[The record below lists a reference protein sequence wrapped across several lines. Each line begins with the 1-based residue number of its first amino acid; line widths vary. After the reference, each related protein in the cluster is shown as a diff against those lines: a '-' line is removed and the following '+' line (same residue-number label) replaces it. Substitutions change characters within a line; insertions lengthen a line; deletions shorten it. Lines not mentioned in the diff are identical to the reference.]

1 MSSFLYEIKNM
12 SLEEKLHTMELLW
25 DELREN
31 PENVAFPKWHQ
42 DILDQRVNSLRDE
55 CSHYTDWDQAKKDI
69 EKRVR

>member
-42 DILDQRVNSLRDE
+42 DILDQRENSLRDE
-55 CSHYTDWDQAKKDI
+55 SFHYTDWDQAKK
-69 EKRVR
+69 